1 MKYPSALFLCLPILF
16 VLASMPLF
24 AAEDA
29 AGSISVTDPYVRA
42 VPPGQRS
49 SAAFMTLRNGSGT
62 ELAVVSAE
70 SPASKI
76 VELHTHINEG
86 GMMRMRQIE
95 KIVVPAQGRT
105 LLKPGGLHVMLIEL
119 SQALKAGDE
128 VPVTLVFQDGSRKTI
143 QAPVRKIK
151 TRMH

>member
-1 MKYPSALFLCLPILF
+1 MKYFPVLPVLPAL
-16 VLASMPLF
+16 LALTSMPLF

-29 AGSISVTDPYVRA
+29 AESVSVTDPYVRA

-62 ELAVVSAE
+62 DHAVVSAE
-70 SPASKI
+70 SSASEI
-76 VELHTHINEG
+76 VELHTHVSEG
-86 GMMRMRQIE
+86 GMMRMRQVE
-95 KIVVPAQGRT
+95 KIDVPAHGQT

-119 SQALKAGDE
+119 NHGLKAGDK

>member
-1 MKYPSALFLCLPILF
+1 MKFSSALLALPTLLG
-16 VLASMPLF
+16 LASMPIF

-29 AGSISVTDPYVRA
+29 AGSVSVADPYVRA

-119 SQALKAGDE
+119 RQALKAGDE